1 MESKSYNKPVNTTEK
16 KQNHREQ
23 TSGSQWGG
31 EEGRYRARES
41 DGVNYSVSDGLQ
53 GCIVP
58 HRDCRQHFITVNGK

>member
-1 MESKSYNKPVNTTEK
+1 MG
-16 KQNHREQ
+16 R
-23 TSGSQWGG
+23 WGG
-31 EEGRYRARES
+31 ARGSPGLGNRES